1 MVLLGCIEFGTYDW
15 ISCAAWRIQICC
27 VKMKSLLY
35 FRSACLWLAFHA
47 SHIRCWTTPG
57 WDCKMLTRSSFSR
70 WWGGCGG
77 TGPKFLDSM
86 VVATWETWCDSF
98 CDRCQSFCHLPSQGD
113 YPRKCVGVPPDS
125 GEGGRADQEEPSGEP
140 WLQKGLCF
148 FRFLFF
154 HTFMLGHSQLYR
166 YHISCNIICPYLGF
180 AILGHSILTT
190 RLLWLSHLGLGQ
202 HMAAHWTGGESSSSW
217 CRTMCSGQIWVK
229 ALTHL
234 SSRSLD
240 LWRGLV
246 PPHGNLQ
253 FSEFVCQLTCLGTV
267 CFFII
272 SVPHA
277 IPKPRTSLLLPYNH
291 FAVAQ
296 DRRRRD
302 LARIANAQKHLGL
315 V

>member
-140 WLQKGLCF
+140 WLQKVCVSSVSFSSTLLC
-148 FRFLFF
+148 LVI
-154 HTFMLGHSQLYR
+154 HSSTGT
-166 YHISCNIICPYLGF
+166 ISAATSFARILALQFWATQFWPLGF
-180 AILGHSILTT
+180 CDLAIL
-190 RLLWLSHLGLGQ
+190 
-202 HMAAHWTGGESSSSW
+202 A
-217 CRTMCSGQIWVK
+217 
-229 ALTHL
+229 
-234 SSRSLD
+234 
-240 LWRGLV
+240 
-246 PPHGNLQ
+246 
-253 FSEFVCQLTCLGTV
+253 
-267 CFFII
+267 
-272 SVPHA
+272 
-277 IPKPRTSLLLPYNH
+277 
-291 FAVAQ
+291 
-296 DRRRRD
+296 
-302 LARIANAQKHLGL
+302 
-315 V
+315 